1 VRNWRVLTAIA
12 AVVLAALA
20 GFLVWQ
26 YVDEADERA
35 EEDLDQV
42 KVLVAAEPIQRGVSG
57 DVALNEELIVAEN
70 RVERDVPDSALV
82 PDDADRIRELVSSG
96 SISPGEI
103 IVEQNFTAAGE
114 VEGTALDIEE
124 GKEAITINVD
134 NERGV
139 AGFVAPND
147 TVNVLLTVDLKNATA
162 PTPEGREVIAKTT
175 AFLLPGVRVLGVGT
189 TTTFGV
195 QSRTD
200 TDEDGDVDSDDVDRT
215 QAQETGL
222 LTLEVTPRQALQI
235 AHAKAMGTIYL
246 SLNPKDFE
254 VEGFTTPEEVVE
266 VVNLFDQP
274 LTKAQEVLEQF
285 GNAAGQGNG

>member
-235 AHAKAMGTIYL
+235 AHAKAMGAIYL

>member
-1 VRNWRVLTAIA
+1 
-12 AVVLAALA
+12 
-20 GFLVWQ
+20 
-26 YVDEADERA
+26 
-35 EEDLDQV
+35 
-42 KVLVAAEPIQRGVSG
+42 VAAEPIQRGVSG

>member
-1 VRNWRVLTAIA
+1 MRNWRVLTAIA